1 LKHPHIALVIAGLL
15 SCTLRGYA
23 AGSATDPGLPAATP
37 DAMQLAIKQQRESID
52 KQRQSVH
59 QQVGE
64 KLDSSAASFFIDP
77 LPPLPQA
84 DCGRLDSPTVNSL
97 IADAAKKQALQPA
110 LLHAVMKQES
120 GFKPCAV
127 SVRGAQGLMQL
138 MPATAQ
144 QLHVADP
151 FDPVQNVQGG
161 AAYLKQ
167 LLTRYKGDLRLA
179 LVAYNAGT
187 QRADQP
193 DPSNYPAETQ
203 GYLASIF
210 ATLGMQQMPAATDPE
225 GFAPLPDVP
234 APADPPVADDPSVV
248 SVEPAV
254 ASGAPEQPATTDPSI
269 VPVTTTAP
277 AVKPDSAAAPGSPV
291 AATAEPGAAAKSGLP
306 AKQP

>member
-1 LKHPHIALVIAGLL
+1 
-15 SCTLRGYA
+15 
-23 AGSATDPGLPAATP
+23 LPAAP
-37 DAMQLAIKQQRESID
+37 LDAMQLAIKQQRESID

-59 QQVGE
+59 QQLGE
-64 KLDSSAASFFIDP
+64 KPDSSAASFFIDP

-127 SVRGAQGLMQL
+127 SLRGAQGLMQL

-210 ATLGMQQMPAATDPE
+210 ATLGMQQIPAATDPQD
-225 GFAPLPDVP
+225 FVPLPDLP
-234 APADPPVADDPSVV
+234 APAEELVAIAD
-248 SVEPAV
+248 EPA
-254 ASGAPEQPATTDPSI
+254 AATGAPEQPATTDPSI
-269 VPVTTTAP
+269 VPVTATVPT
-277 AVKPDSAAAPGSPV
+277 VKPDSAAALGSPV
-291 AATAEPGAAAKSGLP
+291 AATTAPAGAAKSGLA